1 MMNGERFALGSIAAG
16 CLVLGLKGAAW
27 WLTGSAALYSD
38 ALESTVNVAAS
49 LVAWLAISF
58 AARPADDNH
67 PYGHDK
73 AEFFAAVLEGLMIV
87 VAAVLI
93 FSEAWQAWQ
102 HPRPIGMPFEGIGLN
117 ALATLINA
125 GWSAVL
131 LSAGRR
137 LRSIALEADGRHL
150 MADVVTSAGIA
161 AGMILAV
168 STGRLVLDP
177 LLAGATG
184 LYVLWSGVRMISTS
198 VSGLMDTAPE
208 PAVMQ
213 RIRELVATSASGAI
227 EAHDLRTRHAGK
239 LTFLDFHLVVPGS
252 MTVAAAHS
260 ICDRIESTLK
270 AEMGHLMITIHV
282 EPEEKA
288 KRCGIQVPPDGA
300 AKNAAR
306 AGQHP

>member
-1 MMNGERFALGSIAAG
+1 MTSGERFALGSMVAG

-38 ALESTVNVAAS
+38 ALETTVNVAAS
-49 LVAWLAISF
+49 LLAWLAIRF
-58 AARPADDNH
+58 ASRPADENH

-73 AEFFAAVLEGLMIV
+73 AEFFAAVVEGLLIV
-87 VAAVLI
+87 IAAVLI
-93 FSEAWQAWQ
+93 FSEAWQAWH
-102 HPRPIGMPFEGIGLN
+102 HPRPIGAPFEGIGLN
-117 ALATLINA
+117 ALATAINA
-125 GWSAVL
+125 GWSMVL
-131 LSAGRR
+131 VSAGRR
-137 LRSIALEADGRHL
+137 LRSVALQADGRHL
-150 MADVVTSAGIA
+150 FADVVTSTGIA

-168 STGRLVLDP
+168 STGRLILDP
-177 LLAGATG
+177 LLAAATG

-208 PAVMQ
+208 PAVME
-213 RIRELVATSASGAI
+213 RIKELLADSAAGAI

-252 MTVAAAHS
+252 MTVAAAHA
-260 ICDRIESTLK
+260 ICDRIEATLK

-288 KRCGIQVPPDGA
+288 KPGSVVVVP
-300 AKNAAR
+300 R
-306 AGQHP
+306 V